1 MLKELDRDGLTDP
14 SKWFILEM
22 YMYLKMIMS
31 HVISC

>member
-22 YMYLKMIMS
+22 YMYLRML
-31 HVISC
+31 CLT